1 MRGGGGGT
9 TGHAVSVCTWTGIAI
24 IGASVESPRRATEPV
39 PTRSFAFAK
48 SLPTTKYSDEVRA
61 HVRQLLRDTASPR
74 DSLPYTK
81 TFDELKSAYESKQHQ
96 KISDH
101 DFWLL
106 LDKIGKFGG
115 LASPGKKKG
124 TKAPNLSDNEQLEIL
139 RQLQDWIGNRDHLP
153 YTTKFDVMH
162 RQFGKLT
169 GRKLT
174 KHEFWRALS
183 NQAKNARKPKPVHAA
198 APIGA
203 LTSEL
208 VAFLE
213 DRNPWWRAQPARE
226 PQRFRRW
233 AYTEMVHR
241 LDKKLAAMVVI
252 RGSRRVG
259 KSVLQSQLIE
269 DLLLI
274 GKADPMGKPV
284 DPARILSVQFDDAP
298 ALGSISMPV
307 QAIVRWFEQNVLKK
321 TLNQAAK
328 DGQPAYLLFD
338 EVQNIHDWSVQ
349 LKILADNAD
358 ARIIVTGSSALR
370 IAKGKDNLAGR
381 TDTIELGP
389 LRLWEVAGIRGIRG
403 LQPYAADVRLEEW
416 KKREFWLGLIAHGN
430 KHAKARDEAFRH
442 FSRLGGYPLCHNTT
456 ETDEDRVRQQVI
468 AGVINKTIESDPE
481 HRRRAAPLDPALVR
495 DVFRMVC
502 RYAGQ
507 NVTPKPFSDELHK
520 LLQAPI
526 SNAKITDVI
535 EFLADSLLLH
545 QVPPLELLAKKQGS
559 PPKLCVCDHFV
570 RNGIL
575 QETLPLDPE
584 ELKGC
589 NEGVSTQVGHVIES
603 VLGYFLK
610 GIPGVELAWFPARS
624 NEPEV
629 DLVLTIGTGRI
640 PVEVKY
646 RRDKPDKSALAG
658 IESFCAKKAYAAPF
672 GIIVTQAF
680 EGPIGDKAIA
690 VPASTLLLLR

>member
-1 MRGGGGGT
+1 MQR
-9 TGHAVSVCTWTGIAI
+9 
-24 IGASVESPRRATEPV
+24 
-39 PTRSFAFAK
+39 
-48 SLPTTKYSDEVRA
+48 
-61 HVRQLLRDTASPR
+61 LLRETDVPR
-74 DSLPYTK
+74 DSLPYTT
-81 TFDELKSAYESKQHQ
+81 TFDKLKVQYESAQGK
-96 KISDH
+96 KFSEH

-106 LDKIGKFGG
+106 LDKIGKYGG
-115 LASPGKKKG
+115 LAATGKRKKG
-124 TKAPNLSDNEQLEIL
+124 SKAPRLSSNEQLEIL

-153 YTTKFDVMH
+153 YTAKFDDMH

-169 GRKLT
+169 GRKLS

-183 NQAKNARKPKPVHAA
+183 NEAKKARKPKPVHES
-198 APIGA
+198 APVGS
-203 LTSEL
+203 LTPEL

-226 PQRFRRW
+226 RQRFRRW
-233 AYTEMVHR
+233 AYAEMVRR

-274 GKADPMGKPV
+274 GKADTTGKPV

-298 ALGSISMPV
+298 ALGGISMPV

-321 TLNQAAK
+321 TLNKAAQ
-328 DGQPAYLLFD
+328 DGQPAYLFFD

-381 TDTIELGP
+381 MDTIELGP

-403 LQPYAADVRLEEW
+403 LAPYADDAPLEEW
-416 KKREFWLGLIAHGN
+416 KKRDFWLGLIAHGK
-430 KHAKARDEAFRH
+430 KHAKLRDEAFGH
-442 FSRLGGYPLCHNTT
+442 FSRLGGYPLCHNTD
-456 ETDEDRVRQQVI
+456 ETDVDRVRQQVLT
-468 AGVINKTIESDPE
+468 GVIDKTIDSDPE
-481 HRRRAAPLDPALVR
+481 HKHRAAPLDPKLVR
-495 DVFRMVC
+495 EVFRMVC

-507 NVTPKPFSDELHK
+507 AVRPNRIGDELHQ
-520 LLQAPI
+520 LLQTPVP
-526 SNAKITDVI
+526 NAKVTEAI
-535 EFLADSLLLH
+535 EFLADSLLVH
-545 QVPPLELLAKKQGS
+545 QVPPLELLAKRQGS
-559 PPKLCVCDHFV
+559 PAKLCVCDHFV
-570 RNGIL
+570 RNGVL
-575 QETLPLDPE
+575 QETLPLDPVA
-584 ELKGC
+584 LKKC
-589 NEGVSTQVGHVIES
+589 DQAVATQVGHLIES

-610 GIPGVELAWFPARS
+610 GIPGIEVSWFPERPK
-624 NEPEV
+624 EPEV

-646 RRDKPDKSALAG
+646 RRGKPDKASVAG
-658 IESFCAKKAYAAPF
+658 IESFCGKAAYEAPF
-672 GIIVTQAF
+672 GVIVTQSA
-680 EGPIGDKAIA
+680 EGPIGDNAIA
-690 VPASTLLLLR
+690 VPASTFLLLR

>member
-1 MRGGGGGT
+1 MQ
-9 TGHAVSVCTWTGIAI
+9 
-24 IGASVESPRRATEPV
+24 E
-39 PTRSFAFAK
+39 
-48 SLPTTKYSDEVRA
+48 
-61 HVRQLLRDTASPR
+61 LLRDTALPR
-74 DSLPYTK
+74 DSLPYTA
-81 TFDELKSAYESKQHQ
+81 TFDELKAAYESKQRQ
-96 KISDH
+96 KITDH

-115 LASPGKKKG
+115 LASPGKKKKG
-124 TKAPNLSDNEQLEIL
+124 TKAPSLSSNEQLEIL

-153 YTTKFDVMH
+153 YTTKFDDMH

-169 GRKLT
+169 GRKLS

-183 NQAKNARKPKPVHAA
+183 NEAKKARKPKPVHAA
-198 APIGA
+198 APIGS
-203 LTSEL
+203 LTPEL

-213 DRNPWWRAQPARE
+213 DRNPWWRAMPARE

-233 AYTEMVHR
+233 AFAEMVRR

-252 RGSRRVG
+252 RGSRRAG
-259 KSVLQSQLIE
+259 KSVLQSQLVE
-269 DLLLI
+269 DVLLI
-274 GKADPMGKPV
+274 GKSDPTGKPV

-298 ALGSISMPV
+298 ALGGISMPV

-328 DGQPAYLLFD
+328 DDQPAYLLFD

-381 TDTIELGP
+381 MDDIVLGP

-403 LQPYAADVRLEEW
+403 LEPYAADVPLEDW
-416 KKREFWLGLIAHGN
+416 KKRDFWLELIAHGN
-430 KHAKARDEAFRH
+430 KHAKVRDEAFRQ
-442 FSRLGGYPLCHNTT
+442 FSRLGGYPLCHNTS

-468 AGVINKTIESDPE
+468 AGVINKTIGSDPE
-481 HRRRAAPLDPALVR
+481 HRRRAAPLDPVLVR
-495 DVFRMVC
+495 EVFRMVC

-507 NVTPKPFSDELHK
+507 AVTPKRFSDELHQ
-520 LLQAPI
+520 LLQTPI
-526 SNAKITDVI
+526 NNAKVTEAI
-535 EFLADSLLLH
+535 EFLTDSLLVH

-559 PPKLCVCDHFV
+559 PSKLCVCDHFV
-570 RNGIL
+570 RNGVL
-575 QETLPLDPE
+575 QETLSLDPE
-584 ELKGC
+584 ALKNC
-589 NEGVSTQVGHVIES
+589 DEAVATQVGHLIES

-610 GIPGVELAWFPARS
+610 GIPGVEVSWFPERAK
-624 NEPEV
+624 EPEV

-646 RRDKPDKSALAG
+646 RRSKPDKAALAG
-658 IESFCAKKAYAAPF
+658 IESFCGKSAYAAPF
-672 GIIVTQAF
+672 GIIVTQAT

-690 VPASTLLLLR
+690 VPASTFLLLR

>member
-1 MRGGGGGT
+1 MYVQQ
-9 TGHAVSVCTWTGIAI
+9 A
-24 IGASVESPRRATEPV
+24 
-39 PTRSFAFAK
+39 
-48 SLPTTKYSDEVRA
+48 
-61 HVRQLLRDTASPR
+61 LRDTALPR
-74 DSLPYTK
+74 DSLPYTT
-81 TFDELKSAYESKQHQ
+81 TFDDLKAAYESKHHQ
-96 KISDH
+96 RINDH

-115 LASPGKKKG
+115 LASPGRKKKG
-124 TKAPNLSDNEQLEIL
+124 TKAPTLTSNEQLEVL

-153 YTTKFDVMH
+153 YTTKFDDMH

-169 GRKLT
+169 GRKLN

-183 NQAKNARKPKPVHAA
+183 NEAKKARKPKPVHAA

-203 LTSEL
+203 LTREL

-213 DRNPWWRAQPARE
+213 DRNPWWRAKPARE

-233 AYTEMVHR
+233 AFAEMVRR

-269 DLLLI
+269 ELLLI
-274 GKADPMGKPV
+274 GKSDPTGKPV

-298 ALGSISMPV
+298 ALGGISMPV

-381 TDTIELGP
+381 MDTIELGP

-403 LQPYAADVRLEEW
+403 LEPYAANLPLEEW
-416 KKREFWLGLIAHGN
+416 RKRDFWLGLIAHGN
-430 KHAKARDEAFRH
+430 KHAKARDEAFRQ
-442 FSRLGGYPLCHNTT
+442 FSRLGGYPLCHNTS

-481 HRRRAAPLDPALVR
+481 HRRRAAPLDAVLVR
-495 DVFRMVC
+495 EVFRMVC

-507 NVTPKPFSDELHK
+507 ATTPKRFSDELHQ
-520 LLQAPI
+520 LLQTPI
-526 SNAKITDVI
+526 NNAKVTEAI
-535 EFLADSLLLH
+535 EFLTDSLLVH
-545 QVPPLELLAKKQGS
+545 QVLPLELLAKKQGS
-559 PPKLCVCDHFV
+559 PSKLCVCDHFV
-570 RNGIL
+570 RNGVL

-584 ELKGC
+584 ALGNCDEA
-589 NEGVSTQVGHVIES
+589 VATQVGHVIES

-610 GIPGVELAWFPARS
+610 GIPGVELSWFPERAK
-624 NEPEV
+624 EPEV

-646 RRDKPDKSALAG
+646 RRSKPDKTALAG
-658 IESFCAKKAYAAPF
+658 IESFCAKPAYAAPF
-672 GIIVTQAF
+672 GIIVTQST

-690 VPASTLLLLR
+690 VPASTFLLLR